1 MWRRRRR
8 RSARPGVAA
17 AANEHWNSE
26 EDCCV
31 PAPPAAAASARC
43 SRSPTAD
50 AMAATSGGPTDSTVC
65 AVSSMRRD
73 VRERVNSVMGGR
85 MTQLGRIDD
94 VVTSDHSFLW
104 EIPAERIR
112 GGSYREYTQRAIP
125 VVPHHD
131 SLGRFTHFGMR
142 TAAVPHQ

>member
-1 MWRRRRR
+1 M
-8 RSARPGVAA
+8 
-17 AANEHWNSE
+17 E
-26 EDCCV
+26 
-31 PAPPAAAASARC
+31 AAASAVCEARRSSSSERALEQRRRLLRASAAC
-43 SRSPTAD
+43 SRRFSTLLTLTNCRRD
-50 AMAATSGGPTDSTVC
+50 GSYVGGPTDSTVC

-104 EIPAERIR
+104 EIPRKGLR